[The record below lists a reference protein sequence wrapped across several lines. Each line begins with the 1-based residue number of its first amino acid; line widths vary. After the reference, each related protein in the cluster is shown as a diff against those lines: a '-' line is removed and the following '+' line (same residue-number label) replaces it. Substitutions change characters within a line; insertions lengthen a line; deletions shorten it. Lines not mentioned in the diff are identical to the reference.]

1 MTWGVMHLVAGS
13 LLMLRIWV
21 PPCFSSSPLLV
32 FDNIDAGLSAVKQFS
47 EGSEMLVGMK

>member
-21 PPCFSSSPLLV
+21 PPCFSSSPLLA